1 MQSPSPNKNH
11 ATLILQSALLCFFVF
26 NSCSKSQSTPPAKY
40 DGFFY
45 ANHPV
50 DSDAIIIE
58 AFFDPVCPDSR
69 DAWPPLKQALQHY
82 GPHVS
87 LVVHLLPLPYHDNA
101 YATSRALHIVNRTNS
116 SATFCLLEWFYK
128 QQEKFYNAPTQN
140 MTRTAVVKEIVKFAA
155 EGIGNSYSSALE
167 SGFSDRSTDL
177 LTRVSFKFSATR
189 GVYATPTFFVNGFSL
204 AGAGSPLDYNGW
216 RKVIDPLL
224 SEKGKKREVP
234 LHLFL

>member
-11 ATLILQSALLCFFVF
+11 ATLILQAALLCFFVF

-87 LVVHLLPLPYHDNA
+87 LIVHLLPLPSVIHSLSA
-101 YATSRALHIVNRTNS
+101 YLLQFFFLIFMMDGDFGRAILII
-116 SATFCLLEWFYK
+116 Y
-128 QQEKFYNAPTQN
+128 
-140 MTRTAVVKEIVKFAA
+140 
-155 EGIGNSYSSALE
+155 
-167 SGFSDRSTDL
+167 
-177 LTRVSFKFSATR
+177 
-189 GVYATPTFFVNGFSL
+189 
-204 AGAGSPLDYNGW
+204 
-216 RKVIDPLL
+216 VI
-224 SEKGKKREVP
+224 
-234 LHLFL
+234 